1 MARKSIA
8 NVEVSGKRVLMRVDF
23 NVPLDGGTITDD
35 RRIRMAL
42 PSIRSVIDRGG
53 RLVLMSHLGRPA
65 GTGYEAGA
73 SLAPCAAKLGE
84 LLGTSV
90 VFPSKD
96 CVDEAAHAAS
106 SALRNGGVL
115 LLENLRFHKAEQK
128 GDPTFAG
135 KLAAMGDIY
144 CNDAFGTC
152 HRADASM
159 VAVPKAMKASG
170 KPAVCG
176 LLVEKEIKYLHSALE
191 KPARPFV
198 AVLGGA
204 KVSDKIAA
212 IERLLEI
219 TDHVVIGGAMAYTFL
234 KALGKSVGAS
244 RVEEDR
250 LSEAKRMLEKA
261 AIAKC
266 ELHLPMDHVT
276 GTAFSEMAGEVSV
289 VDTMKDGQI
298 GLDIGPKT
306 QAHFASLISGAKTVV
321 WNGPMGV
328 FEWRMFGVG
337 TRAVADAMA
346 RATRENGATT
356 IVGGGD
362 TAAAAERFEVA
373 DRVSH
378 VSTGG
383 GASLEMLEGKPFE
396 AVELLDRA

>member
-23 NVPLDGGTITDD
+23 NVPVDGGEISDD

-42 PSIRSVIDRGG
+42 PSIRSVVDRGG
-53 RLVLMSHLGRPA
+53 RLVLMSHLGRPS
-65 GTGYEAGA
+65 GTGYEAGS
-73 SLAPCAAKLGE
+73 SLEPCAKRLGE
-84 LLGTSV
+84 LLGKPVS
-90 VFPSKD
+90 FPSQD
-96 CVDEAAHAAS
+96 CTDERAKSAAS
-106 SALRNGGVL
+106 GLKNGEVM

-128 GDPTFAG
+128 GEPTFAA
-135 KLAAMGDIY
+135 KLAGLGDVY

-159 VAVPKAMKASG
+159 VAVPKAMKGEG
-170 KPAVCG
+170 KAAVCG
-176 LLVEKEIKYLHSALE
+176 LLVEKEIRYLHSALE
-191 KPARPFV
+191 SPARPFV

-204 KVSDKIAA
+204 KVSDKIVA

-234 KALGKSVGAS
+234 KALGKNVGAS

-250 LSEAKRMLEKA
+250 LGDAKRILEKA
-261 AIAKC
+261 AVAKC
-266 ELHLPMDHVT
+266 ELHLPRDHVV
-276 GTAFSEMAGEVSV
+276 GTVFAEAAGEVSV
-289 VDTMKDGQI
+289 VKEMREGQI
-298 GLDIGPKT
+298 GLDIGPET
-306 QAHFASLISGAKTVV
+306 QSAYSALIAGAKTVV

-337 TRAVADAMA
+337 TRAVAEAMA

-362 TAAAAERFEVA
+362 TASAAEKFEVA
-373 DRVSH
+373 DKVSH

>member
-23 NVPLDGGTITDD
+23 NVPVESGTISDD

-65 GTGYEAGA
+65 GSGYEPGA
-73 SLAPCAAKLGE
+73 SLRPCAQRLGE
-84 LLGTSV
+84 LLGKPV
-90 VFPSKD
+90 AFPSQD
-96 CVDEAAHAAS
+96 CTDEAANAAAK
-106 SALRNGGVL
+106 ALPNGGVL

-128 GDPTFAG
+128 GEPTFAA
-135 KLAAMGDIY
+135 KLAGLGDIY

-159 VAVPKAMKASG
+159 VAVPKAMKADG

-176 LLVEKEIKYLHSALE
+176 LLVEKEIRYLHSALE
-191 KPARPFV
+191 SPARPFV

-204 KVSDKIAA
+204 KVSDKLAA

-234 KALGKSVGAS
+234 KALGKNVGAS
-244 RVEEDR
+244 RVEEER
-250 LSEAKRMLEKA
+250 LSDAKRILEKA
-261 AIAKC
+261 AIARC
-266 ELHLPMDHVT
+266 ELHLPQDHVT
-276 GTAFSEMAGEVSV
+276 GTVFAEMAGEVNV
-289 VDTMKDGQI
+289 VQEMTDGQI
-298 GLDIGPKT
+298 GLDIGPRT
-306 QAHFASLISGAKTVV
+306 QTHFASLVASAKTVV

-362 TAAAAERFEVA
+362 TASAAERFEVA
-373 DRVSH
+373 GVVSH

-383 GASLEMLEGKPFE
+383 GASLEMLEGRPFE